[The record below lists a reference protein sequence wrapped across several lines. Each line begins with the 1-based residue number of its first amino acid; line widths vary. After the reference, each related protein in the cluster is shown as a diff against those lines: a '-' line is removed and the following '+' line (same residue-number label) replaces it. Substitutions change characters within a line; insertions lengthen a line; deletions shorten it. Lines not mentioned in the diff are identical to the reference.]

1 MMLVAV
7 QHTATRCAQTI
18 CMGKTRPLTGDSL
31 ARNLRHL
38 MDLFGFTQAELAR
51 RSGVSQRHPQRLW
64 IEPTPGRGMA
74 LVLNGRQDRWAAM
87 RPEIE
92 PVYRA
97 AAVTFLT
104 GEHPA
109 CAIDSGTPY
118 PDALAFEFTYSCP

>member
-1 MMLVAV
+1 MTRSVFAASVVLAV
-7 QHTATRCAQTI
+7 SACGDMPRQLDYTTQKRTRIEAPI
-18 CMGKTRPLTGDSL
+18 EAFGIG
-31 ARNLRHL
+31 HL
-38 MDLFGFTQAELAR
+38 DVYE
-51 RSGVSQRHPQRLW
+51 SPRHPQRLW

-109 CAIDSGTPY
+109 CTIESGTPY